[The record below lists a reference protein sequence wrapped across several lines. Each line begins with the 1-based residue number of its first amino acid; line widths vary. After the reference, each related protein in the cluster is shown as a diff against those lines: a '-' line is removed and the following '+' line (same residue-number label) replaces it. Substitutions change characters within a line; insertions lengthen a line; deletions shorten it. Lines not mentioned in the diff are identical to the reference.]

1 MTLWMMVL
9 MPLFPLLL
17 LYYGPHATDLLL
29 MEPEDVLGHPGQV
42 GAAAGQVDEA
52 PRVDEEVWPA
62 QH

>member
-1 MTLWMMVL
+1 MTLCIMVL
-9 MPLFPLLL
+9 MPT
-17 LYYGPHATDLLL
+17 HLLL